1 MIESFLP
8 LASKAL
14 GVVERVKDITTKKFS
29 AVVGGLALR
38 CGWLLVFANA
48 ALIIIKHRFQCCA
61 ANGFGS
67 VSFAKRL
74 SNPQQLLNN

>member
-14 GVVERVKDITTKKFS
+14 GVVERVKDITTKKLS

-38 CGWLLVFANA
+38 CGWLLAFANA
-48 ALIIIKHRFQCCA
+48 ALIIIKHIDF
-61 ANGFGS
+61 
-67 VSFAKRL
+67 RL
-74 SNPQQLLNN
+74 SSKWLRLGFFRETAEQSSATSQ